1 MRMGRESVLL
11 NFRYVIALVVL
22 LALLALFLFSFAPM
36 AVDLGRGCLYQG
48 AVGPQE
54 TARKFMETAERGRSG
69 HVLQE
74 SSVVDGDFHYHFGG
88 GTEKATVVVD
98 TANCVVEYEVIGT
111 GGH

>member
-74 SSVVDGDFHYHFGG
+74 SSVVDGGFHYHFGS

-98 TANCVVEYEVIGT
+98 KANCVVEYEVIGT

>member
-1 MRMGRESVLL
+1 MRMGRESVSL

-48 AVGPQE
+48 ATGPQE
-54 TARKFMETAERGRSG
+54 TARKFMETVERGRSG

-74 SSVVDGDFHYHFGG
+74 SSVVDKDSHYHLSN
-88 GTEKATVVVD
+88 GTEKITVVVD
-98 TANCVVEYEVIGT
+98 KANCVVEYEVT